1 MHAAGAPHHLSLKVI
16 LKCLVFWVEHC
27 LKQTFRRGLRR
38 KMWTILPR
46 AVSGVRKKTAVW
58 SKQSVRTIYNSEQ
71 YILAWLS
78 GCGPFKICLTWCDL
92 FKCPQSNFKSRC
104 KSKVR
109 KQQTSGT
116 TNDQSHAGLGLNAT
130 LFRPGAPPL
139 EEAKGG
145 LHSSSVLMDCI
156 VCWSH
161 IDHDP
166 HGLMDL
172 RRSSKKWVYWKFST
186 HLYLPL
192 CFSKAYTTQSQTAC
206 PIKLYQP
213 WWK

>member
-1 MHAAGAPHHLSLKVI
+1 
-16 LKCLVFWVEHC
+16 
-27 LKQTFRRGLRR
+27 
-38 KMWTILPR
+38 MWTILPR

-104 KSKVR
+104 KSKLRARQMTKVML
-109 KQQTSGT
+109 
-116 TNDQSHAGLGLNAT
+116 DLGWNAT
-130 LFRPGAPPL
+130 LFRPGAPPV

-145 LHSSSVLMDCI
+145 LHNPSVLMDCI

-172 RRSSKKWVYWKFST
+172 RCSSKKLVYLAIICTCLSAFQRLT
-186 HLYLPL
+186 LHN
-192 CFSKAYTTQSQTAC
+192 SKPHVLSNYASSDESKWFFC
-206 PIKLYQP
+206 KV
-213 WWK
+213 

>member
-27 LKQTFRRGLRR
+27 LKQTFRGELRR

-104 KSKVR
+104 KSKLQARQMTKV
-109 KQQTSGT
+109 TLT
-116 TNDQSHAGLGLNAT
+116 WAECHALST
-130 LFRPGAPPL
+130 W
-139 EEAKGG
+139 
-145 LHSSSVLMDCI
+145 SSSSGRSWRWTSQPVCFDGLYCVLKPY
-156 VCWSH
+156 W
-161 IDHDP
+161 P
-166 HGLMDL
+166 
-172 RRSSKKWVYWKFST
+172 RSPRPNGHTVQLKEISLFST

-192 CFSKAYTTQSQTAC
+192 CFSKAYTTQ
-206 PIKLYQP
+206 
-213 WWK
+213 